1 MVGTGTTPSL
11 GLWPMLARSQS
22 HSPGLGSTSGEGRDF
37 VLEQFNSSQ
46 GELQRRPASPTNV
59 PALQRNPGLEKEVSE
74 PCLLVASHLEVLPHY
89 TEETEA
95 PRH

>member
-1 MVGTGTTPSL
+1 M
-11 GLWPMLARSQS
+11 
-22 HSPGLGSTSGEGRDF
+22 
-37 VLEQFNSSQ
+37 
-46 GELQRRPASPTNV
+46 NV

>member
-1 MVGTGTTPSL
+1 MRGGPKCVCSL
-11 GLWPMLARSQS
+11 PTDLP
-22 HSPGLGSTSGEGRDF
+22 TSFVKEVHDF